1 MEAYE
6 ARFAVPRVGDADTF
20 SYYAE
25 VKYKFTPQFF
35 GAVRWNQQTFG
46 TIEHGAGNWV
56 KWGRDTWR
64 IDVAP
69 SYRFTPHLQCKL
81 QYSLLHEAGATREYS
96 HTVALQL
103 TARF

>member
-6 ARFAVPRVGDADTF
+6 TRFAVPRVGNADTF

-46 TIEHGAGNWV
+46 TILHAGSWV

-69 SYRFTPHLQCKL
+69 SYRLTPHLQLKL
-81 QYSLLHEAGATREYS
+81 QYSLLQEDGAPQPTS
-96 HTVALQL
+96 HTGALQV
-103 TARF
+103 TTRF